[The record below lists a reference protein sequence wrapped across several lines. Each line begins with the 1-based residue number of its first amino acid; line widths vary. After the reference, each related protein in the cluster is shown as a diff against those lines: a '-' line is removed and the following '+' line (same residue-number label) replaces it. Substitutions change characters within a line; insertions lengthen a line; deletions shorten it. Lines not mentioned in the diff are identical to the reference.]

1 MIIVFVGAPGS
12 GKGTHARRTA
22 ERCGLAHV
30 STGDLLREAVEKGT
44 PLGLKAKAYMDAGK
58 LVPDELMMKLVSEL
72 LDGRK
77 DGNGIIFDGFPRT
90 LAQAKGLDD
99 LLRARGLRV
108 DKALL
113 VDIAEDAAVKRLS
126 LRVSCPK
133 CGAVHNLGSNPPK
146 VEGVCDE
153 CGGKL
158 EVRPDDREET
168 VRARFTEFRRLTQP
182 VIDYYRSNGN
192 LESVST
198 NGPVEVVAANVA
210 AALGPCGDGSAE
222 SAAE

>member
-22 ERCGLAHV
+22 ERCGFSHV
-30 STGDLLREAVEKGT
+30 STGDLLRDAVDKDT
-44 PLGLKAKAYMDAGK
+44 PLGRKAHEFMAAGK
-58 LVPDELMMKLVSEL
+58 LVPDEIMMDLIGGL
-72 LDGRK
+72 LDGS
-77 DGNGIIFDGFPRT
+77 DGGEGIIFDGFPRT
-90 LAQAKGLDD
+90 LAQAEGMDE
-99 LLRARGLRV
+99 LLEGRGLKV

-113 VDIAEDAAVKRLS
+113 VDISEDEAVERLA

-133 CGAVHNLGSNPPK
+133 CGAVHNLASNPPK

-168 VRARFTEFRRLTQP
+168 VRARFKEFRRLTEP
-182 VIDYYRSNGN
+182 VIDYYRSQGT
-192 LESVST
+192 LASVST
-198 NGPVEVVAANVA
+198 SGPVEEVAANVA
-210 AALGPCGDGSAE
+210 AALDACGGSPNE
-222 SAAE
+222 SSAG